1 MKKFILLI
9 GVMLFSFTSCE
20 KVVEGCTDSAA
31 INYLSD
37 ATDDDGTCL
46 YSIIKRWYVSSMTLN
61 NEELSI
67 SGDFIE
73 FYNDG
78 TYWSNTYVG
87 GSETGTYFHYTT
99 TNSITF
105 TALEIDNQS
114 VNMTFT
120 VNALMSSSTSLILS
134 GTNPD
139 GLPFQVY
146 LYN

>member
-1 MKKFILLI
+1 MKKFILLT
-9 GVMLFSFTSCE
+9 GVILFSFTSCE

-31 INYLSD
+31 INYSSD
-37 ATDDDGTCL
+37 ATEDDGTCL

-61 NEELSI
+61 NEEISN

-78 TYWSNTYVG
+78 SYWSYSYVG
-87 GSETGTYFHYTT
+87 GSEIGTYFTT

-114 VNMTFT
+114 VNITFT

-139 GLPFQVY
+139 GLPFQIY
-146 LYN
+146 LYS

>member
-9 GVMLFSFTSCE
+9 GVVLFSFTSCE

-46 YSIIKRWYVSSMTLN
+46 YSIIKRWYVSSMILN
-61 NEELSI
+61 NEELSN

-78 TYWSNTYVG
+78 SYWSNTYVG
-87 GSETGTYFHYTT
+87 GSEIGTYVTT

-105 TALEIDNQS
+105 TALEINNQS
-114 VNMTFT
+114 VNITFT

>member
-1 MKKFILLI
+1 MKKFILVI

-61 NEELSI
+61 NEELST

-87 GSETGTYFHYTT
+87 GSETGTYFTT

-120 VNALMSSSTSLILS
+120 VNALMSNSTSLILS